1 MFEWPKKKLG
11 FGLMRLPLTD
21 PEDQGSIDLEQMKKM
36 VDIFMSKGFTYF
48 DTAWMYCAFK
58 SEEAVKPALT
68 DRYPRES
75 FTLTTKL
82 NSHFF
87 NSREDMENVFNTQ
100 LKKTGAGYF
109 DFYFLHA
116 VDGESI
122 AKYEEFKCFDWMLEK
137 KAAGLVR
144 HIGFSYHDK
153 ADVLDKI
160 LTDHPEVEL
169 VQLQLNYLDWESEW
183 VQARKNYEVC
193 VKHGKPVVV
202 MEGVRGGMLAKL
214 PAEAEALLKAAEP
227 EMSLASWAVRFA
239 ASQPNVMVVLSGM
252 SNIAQMEDN
261 TSYMENFRPLTDDE
275 IAKVMK
281 VADIINSKTA
291 IACTGC
297 HYCTDGCPQ
306 NIEIPW
312 YFSLYNAVSLQDG
325 RVSPSDIRNYEGI
338 AQKFGRPSDC
348 VECGQCEGIC
358 PQHLPIIE
366 TLKKVTKTFENGP
379 HK

>member
-21 PEDQGSIDLEQMKKM
+21 PENPGSVDVEQMKKM
-36 VDIFMSKGFTYF
+36 VDIFMENGFTYF
-48 DTAWMYCAFK
+48 DTAWMYCGFK
-58 SEEAVKPALT
+58 SEEAVKSALV
-68 DRYPRES
+68 DRYPRDS

-87 NSREDMENVFNTQ
+87 NTKEERENVFGEQ
-100 LKKTGAGYF
+100 LRKTGAGYF

-116 VDGESI
+116 VAEDNIG
-122 AKYEEFKCFDWMLEK
+122 KYEEFDCFSWMLEK

-153 ADVLDKI
+153 AAILDKI

-169 VQLQLNYLDWESEW
+169 VQLQINYLDWDSEW
-183 VQARKNYEVC
+183 IEARKNYEVC

-202 MEGVRGGMLAKL
+202 MEGVKGGMLAKV
-214 PAEAEALLKAAEP
+214 PAEAEKLFRDAEP
-227 EMSLASWAVRFA
+227 EMSPASWAIRFVA
-239 ASQPNVMVVLSGM
+239 TQPNVMVVLSGM

-261 TSYMENFRPLTDDE
+261 VSYMKEFRPLSEEETA
-275 IAKVMK
+275 IVMK
-281 VADIINSKTA
+281 VRDIIQSKTA

-297 HYCTDGCPQ
+297 EYCTDGCPQ
-306 NIEIPW
+306 SIAIPR
-312 YFSLYNAVSLQDG
+312 YFSLFNTVSLQDG
-325 RVSPSDIRNYEGI
+325 RISPNETRNFERL
-338 AQKFGRPSDC
+338 AKNFGKPSDC

-358 PQHLPIIE
+358 PQHLPIIDN
-366 TLKKVTKTFENGP
+366 LKKVAAAFGK
-379 HK
+379 